1 MRKYEDLWEDE
12 DIDDWE
18 KELPDT
24 REIFEHLD
32 NEEYDFEGEEN
43 FDEAI
48 EDIDFSQF
56 KGEFKSN
63 LGKIKQKIKQKKKAK
78 PLTKTFD
85 VGKKGSTIEGGRK
98 QIKKVI
104 IPRDREVIIEGVND
118 FILNNDA
125 PEKTIGYYKGE
136 KLKEMVLAINNT
148 SNVPFELE
156 LFNPSMP
163 LDFLQS
169 TSGNLNDKISVAG
182 NSRVSYTDLL
192 HNILGNPTLVA
203 NARFAVTGTNVDAQ
217 RREKLTFINKALDG
231 EATVKPLQLQL
242 NMDTYQQQTDIILF
256 DIIGELNRV
265 FIPDGMDIIQYTVLP
280 NNTVTFCFYYKQIS
294 LKKQFFEAA
303 REKRLVL
310 DEYKEIL

>member
-1 MRKYEDLWEDE
+1 MRKYEDFWEDE

-24 REIFEHLD
+24 REIFDPID

-56 KGEFKSN
+56 KGEFKKN
-63 LGKIKQKIKQKKKAK
+63 LGKITQKIKQKKKAK

-118 FILNNDA
+118 FILNNNA

-136 KLKEMVLAINNT
+136 KLKEMVLEINNS
-148 SNVPFELE
+148 SNVDFDFE

-169 TSGNLNDKISVAG
+169 TSGNLNDKIIVAG
-182 NSRVSYTDLL
+182 GSRVSYTDLL
-192 HNILGNPTLVA
+192 SNLLANPTLIA
-203 NARFAVTGTNVDAQ
+203 NARFSVTGAQ
-217 RREKLTFINKALDG
+217 VLDQITQRLTFINKAVDG
-231 EATVKPLQLQL
+231 ENTVMPLQVSL
-242 NMDTYQQQTDIILF
+242 NKDLFQQQGDTVLF
-256 DIIGELNRV
+256 DIMGELNRV
-265 FIPDGMDIIQYTVLP
+265 FIPDGMDIIQYKVLA
-280 NNTVTFCFYYKQIS
+280 NTTVTFCFYYKQIS
-294 LKKQFFEAA
+294 LKKHFFPEA

-310 DEYKEIL
+310 DELKELL